1 MTAFR
6 HGIVFM
12 LAYFCIFSCMLPELS
27 HGQGAN
33 HRLAANSVSSKSG
46 AGFASEL
53 KDVATDSSTRGRM
66 GLTPV
71 PFKPEPASPRDDA
84 NIPVRSLYP
93 DVRGLIKKVNRSVV
107 SIRML
112 DGGSSWSFG
121 NLGLSSDSNSKATGY
136 GSGFIISSTGHI
148 ITNEH
153 VLRNGSQIE
162 VELLTGSKYPARVL
176 FKDSKNDIALIKI
189 DATGLEPVHLGNSDN
204 VDLGEW
210 VIGIGNPYGIG
221 QSIMIG
227 IVSAQKRLIPGSG
240 YPPLI
245 QIDAAM
251 NLGNSGGPLF
261 NMNGE
266 VIGINTILLWKSQGI
281 GFATPINTARDFL
294 ERKNYPPLKA
304 ASASG
309 AGALGPESDQPRSS
323 SEVFNPLDPPWKSRK

>member
-1 MTAFR
+1 
-6 HGIVFM
+6 
-12 LAYFCIFSCMLPELS
+12 
-27 HGQGAN
+27 
-33 HRLAANSVSSKSG
+33 
-46 AGFASEL
+46 
-53 KDVATDSSTRGRM
+53 
-66 GLTPV
+66 
-71 PFKPEPASPRDDA
+71 
-84 NIPVRSLYP
+84 
-93 DVRGLIKKVNRSVV
+93 
-107 SIRML
+107 
-112 DGGSSWSFG
+112 
-121 NLGLSSDSNSKATGY
+121 
-136 GSGFIISSTGHI
+136 
-148 ITNEH
+148 
-153 VLRNGSQIE
+153 
-162 VELLTGSKYPARVL
+162 
-176 FKDSKNDIALIKI
+176 
-189 DATGLEPVHLGNSDN
+189 
-204 VDLGEW
+204 
-210 VIGIGNPYGIG
+210 
-221 QSIMIG
+221 MIG